1 MKRKMFTR
9 FFKNKTDYI
18 PENPCVYAKAAIP
31 MQQLITSR
39 WHQVAPHM
47 TYLPQIYFITNYVTT
62 SLNIYIL
69 LQQKHK
75 RQQQKEEKGNIHKKG
90 EVIRRFFKLIEQK
103 VLNDNKVFLLID
115 LLGDISDL
123 NKEKGLEPV
132 ATSTKSLQRIIE
144 TNFKENSSFQIVGR
158 RLMTYSSDVNT
169 HICFTVTLKE
179 CELCDKD
186 LTQTFGKVVLK
197 KIPKSRQKWALS
209 AEVC

>member
-1 MKRKMFTR
+1 M
-9 FFKNKTDYI
+9 
-18 PENPCVYAKAAIP
+18 
-31 MQQLITSR
+31 
-39 WHQVAPHM
+39 
-47 TYLPQIYFITNYVTT
+47 
-62 SLNIYIL
+62 
-69 LQQKHK
+69 
-75 RQQQKEEKGNIHKKG
+75 
-90 EVIRRFFKLIEQK
+90 
-103 VLNDNKVFLLID
+103 LNDNKVFLLID

-169 HICFTVTLKE
+169 HIYFTVTLKE

-197 KIPKSRQKWALS
+197 KIPKSRQK
-209 AEVC
+209 